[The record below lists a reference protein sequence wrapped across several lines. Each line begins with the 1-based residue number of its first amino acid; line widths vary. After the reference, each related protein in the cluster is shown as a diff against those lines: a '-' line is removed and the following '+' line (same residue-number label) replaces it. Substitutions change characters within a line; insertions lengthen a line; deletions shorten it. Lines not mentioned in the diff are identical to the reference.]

1 MSQRVEARIISL
13 ATSTDRRALVA
24 ENLKSFCMPW
34 QFHEAVRGDGV
45 CRFEP
50 SVARQLRRFGRAL
63 TGSEI
68 GCFKSHVL
76 AMQEFERSEFL
87 DWLLVIEDD
96 VWVDPEFDFL
106 ALIEFLD
113 RRKLNYL
120 RLYAR
125 RWKPASLIAYFG
137 ERQFIRFKTD
147 PYGAQAYLL
156 NRRGAKQFLH
166 SFDTID
172 RPIDDELGR
181 FWKNKLDIYSI
192 FPFPVIERSVA
203 STLLEERNKISK
215 SSPTLGRY
223 LYRIAEF
230 SQKHMANLSFG
241 IRTVRRDAEPQTE

>member
-1 MSQRVEARIISL
+1 MPQRVEARIVSL
-13 ATSTDRRALVA
+13 ATSADRRALVA
-24 ENLKSFCMPW
+24 ENLKSFCIPW
-34 QFHEAVRGDGV
+34 KFHDAVRGGGV

-50 SVARQLRRFGRAL
+50 SIARQLRCFGRAL
-63 TGSEI
+63 TDGEV

-76 AMQEFERSEFL
+76 AMQEFERSESL

-96 VWVDPEFDFL
+96 VWVDPKFDFL

-113 RRKLNYL
+113 RRELNYV
-120 RLYAR
+120 RLYSR

-147 PYGAQAYLL
+147 PYGMQAYLL
-156 NRRGAKQFLH
+156 NRRGAKQFLQ

-203 STLLEERNKISK
+203 STLLEERSKISK
-215 SSPTLGRY
+215 SFPTIGRY
-223 LYRIAEF
+223 FYRIAEF
-230 SQKHMANLSFG
+230 SQKQMANLSFNIKNSKCHQPVG
-241 IRTVRRDAEPQTE
+241 RE

>member
-1 MSQRVEARIISL
+1 MSHRVEARIVSL
-13 ATSTDRRALVA
+13 AASSDRRALVA
-24 ENLKSFCMPW
+24 ENLKSFNIPW
-34 QFHEAVRGDGV
+34 KFHDAVRVDGV

-63 TGSEI
+63 TDSEV

-76 AMQEFERSEFL
+76 AMQEFDRSECL
-87 DWLLVIEDD
+87 EWLLVIEDD
-96 VWVDPEFDFL
+96 VWVDPKFDFL

-113 RRKLNYL
+113 KRKLNYV
-120 RLYAR
+120 RLYSR

-147 PYGAQAYLL
+147 PYGTQAYLL
-156 NRRGAKQFLH
+156 NRRGAKQFLQ

-192 FPFPVIERSVA
+192 FPFPVIERSVV
-203 STLLEERNKISK
+203 STLLEERTKISK
-215 SSPTLGRY
+215 PPPTIGRY
-223 LYRIAEF
+223 LYRICQF
-230 SQKHMANLSFG
+230 SQKHMANLSFN
-241 IRTVRRDAEPQTE
+241 IKNSRRAAQP